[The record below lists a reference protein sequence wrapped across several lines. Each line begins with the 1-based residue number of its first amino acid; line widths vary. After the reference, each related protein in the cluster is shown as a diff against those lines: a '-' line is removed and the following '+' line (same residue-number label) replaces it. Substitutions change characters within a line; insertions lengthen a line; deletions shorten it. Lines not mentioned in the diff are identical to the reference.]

1 MDQQPDRTRCTRL
14 AVALA
19 LPTVIAAV
27 LAVVITPWSLV
38 LAPFA
43 LVGACAAWLGLSGEE
58 LLDALGSGDDVGRGP
73 AGLAP

>member
-1 MDQQPDRTRCTRL
+1 M
-14 AVALA
+14 ALA
-19 LPTVIAAV
+19 LLTVIAAV